1 MKSKRSKK
9 SAGSKRPDDELSQSV
24 LVAGNMNLSPRISE
38 SSKRHSMQVIEGKSP
53 TYNTCGGSMSKKRP
67 GLLNTTENSGLLAID
82 KTMNSNDMTMNMS
95 LEQ

>member
-53 TYNTCGGSMSKKRP
+53 TYNTSGGMSKKRP
-67 GLLNTTENSGLLAID
+67 GLLNTSDNSGLLAID